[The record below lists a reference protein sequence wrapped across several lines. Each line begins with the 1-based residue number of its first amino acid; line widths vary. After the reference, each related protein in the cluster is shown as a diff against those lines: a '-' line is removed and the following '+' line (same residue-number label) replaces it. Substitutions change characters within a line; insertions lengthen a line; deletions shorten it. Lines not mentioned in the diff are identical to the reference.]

1 MPPVIDQNKCTRCAT
16 CFDVCAEDVYFGTEE
31 GQLPLISYPE
41 FCFHCNCCVEE
52 CPADAI
58 TLRIPLPEM
67 LLYKRE
73 ESEQ

>member
-1 MPPVIDQNKCTRCAT
+1 MPPVIDTTKCIQCGT
-16 CFDVCAEDVYFGTEE
+16 CGEVCAEDVYFGLEA
-31 GQLPLISYPE
+31 GKLPVVTYPE

-52 CPADAI
+52 CPVDAI

-73 ESEQ
+73 EESV